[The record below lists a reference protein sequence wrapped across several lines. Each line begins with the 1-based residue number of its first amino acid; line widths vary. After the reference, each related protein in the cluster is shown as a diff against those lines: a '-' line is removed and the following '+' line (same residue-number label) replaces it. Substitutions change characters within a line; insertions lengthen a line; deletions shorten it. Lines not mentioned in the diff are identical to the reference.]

1 MHESQQAMELV
12 SKTKEKKVY
21 GWACEE
27 VANPNYPH
35 SGKWIISE
43 VLLCLGGNHNYL
55 KLIMLAVSIFPYV
68 SSLYIIFLKYL
79 LYWLGT
85 NVLSPGFVIALL
97 LGQLEIQGE

>member
-27 VANPNYPH
+27 VASPNYPH

-55 KLIMLAVSIFPYV
+55 KLIMLAVSIFPY
-68 SSLYIIFLKYL
+68 
-79 LYWLGT
+79 YWLGT